1 MMQLRFHLGEGR
13 GGWPLR
19 RGDSFFRMGRGSG
32 LQMYCA
38 EMGGF
43 TIELAEGVMKLAEA
57 VTSKPGCIE
66 KTKMNTRTNIFP
78 EKIYE
83 KDAKPFLGLATK
95 TV

>member
-1 MMQLRFHLGEGR
+1 
-13 GGWPLR
+13 
-19 RGDSFFRMGRGSG
+19 
-32 LQMYCA
+32 MYCA

-95 TV
+95 TVQHFFRHA